1 MTAISPYLLFGL
13 SAVVVVAAAS
23 RLAGYGDVIAVRT
36 RFGGLVV
43 GTVLLAGA
51 TSLPELIAS
60 ISSFRQGVPDLA
72 AGNFLGSNM
81 VNILLLAIIDVLH
94 YQVPLLRT
102 VALTHTLTAL
112 LGIILTTL
120 VAIFT
125 LTDVTPAIG
134 WVGLDSL
141 IIIAFYF
148 GGVWL
153 VQQESKAA
161 LGMVTE
167 TQIVPAPN
175 FPSLRRGLIGFAASS
190 AVLVVVVPTLVRA
203 SNDIATLTGVG
214 ATFIGTTLLSV
225 VTSLP
230 ELLAAWAAVRI
241 GSTELAV
248 GNLFGSSV
256 FNMLGL
262 GLSDFFYTPGRLLG
276 AIDPSFVMV
285 ALLGVLLTGM
295 AMLGTLAR
303 LERRL
308 IIVEADAFLIIVTYV
323 AGMVL
328 LFQRGIAG

>member
-1 MTAISPYLLFGL
+1 MSSISPYLLFFL
-13 SAVVVVAAAS
+13 TALIVVIAAS
-23 RLAGYGDVIAVRT
+23 RLAKYADIIAVRT
-36 RFGGLVV
+36 SFGGLIV
-43 GTVLLAGA
+43 GTILLAGA
-51 TSLPELIAS
+51 TSLPEFIAS

-81 VNILLLAIIDVLH
+81 VNIVLLAIIDVLH

-112 LGIILTTL
+112 LGILLMTL

-125 LTDVTPAIG
+125 LGGFDVAIG

-141 IIIAFYF
+141 LIVAFYF

-153 VQQESKAA
+153 VQQEGKAA
-161 LGMVTE
+161 IGLTDG
-167 TQIVPAPN
+167 QIVVPAGH
-175 FPSLRRGLIGFAASS
+175 FPPLRRGVIGFLLAS
-190 AVLVVVVPTLVRA
+190 AVLLLVVPLLVRA
-203 SNDIATLTGVG
+203 TTDIAALTGIG
-214 ATFIGTTLLSV
+214 ATFIGTTALSL

-241 GSTELAV
+241 GSPELAV

-262 GLSDFFYTPGRLLG
+262 GIADFFYTPGRLLG
-276 AIDPSFVMV
+276 AIDPSFSLV

-308 IIVEADAFLIIVTYV
+308 FFIEVDALLIIATYA
-323 AGMVL
+323 AGMYL
-328 LFQRGIAG
+328 LFMRGMAG

>member
-1 MTAISPYLLFGL
+1 MTSISPYLLFLL
-13 SAVVVVAAAS
+13 SAVIVVVAAS
-23 RLAGYGDVIAVRT
+23 RLAKYGDIIAVRT
-36 RFGGLVV
+36 SFGGLIV

-51 TSLPELIAS
+51 TSLPEFIAS
-60 ISSFRQGVPDLA
+60 ISAFREGVPDLA

-81 VNILLLAIIDVLH
+81 VNIVLLAIVDVLH

-112 LGIILTTL
+112 LGIILTTM
-120 VAIFT
+120 VAVFT
-125 LTDVTPAIG
+125 LAGFDIAIG
-134 WVGLDSL
+134 WMGLDSL
-141 IIIAFYF
+141 LIIVFYF

-153 VQQESKAA
+153 VQQEGKAA
-161 LGMVTE
+161 AGLTDGPV
-167 TQIVPAPN
+167 IVPAAE
-175 FPSLRRGLIGFAASS
+175 FPSLRHGAVGFLATALVLI
-190 AVLVVVVPTLVRA
+190 LVVPLLVRA
-203 SNDIATLTGVG
+203 TTDIAALTGIG
-214 ATFIGTTLLSV
+214 ATFIGTTALSV

-241 GSTELAV
+241 GSPELAV

-262 GLSDFFYTPGRLLG
+262 GIADVFYTPGRLLG
-276 AIDPSFVMV
+276 AIDPSFVLV

-308 IIVEADAFLIIVTYV
+308 FFIEVDALLIILTYG
-323 AGMVL
+323 AGMYL
-328 LFQRGIAG
+328 LFLRGIGG

>member
-1 MTAISPYLLFGL
+1 MTAISPYLIFFLA
-13 SAVVVVAAAS
+13 AVVVVLAAN
-23 RLAGYGDVIAVRT
+23 RLAEYSDVIAVRT
-36 RFGGLVV
+36 RFSGLFV
-43 GTVLLAGA
+43 GTILLAGA
-51 TSLPELIAS
+51 TSLPEFIAS
-60 ISSFRQGVPDLA
+60 ISAFQQGVPDLA

-81 VNILLLAIIDVLH
+81 VNIVLLAIVDVLH
-94 YQVPLLRT
+94 YRVPLLRS
-102 VALTHTLTAL
+102 VALTHTLTAV

-125 LTDVTPAIG
+125 LSSSIPTIG

-141 IIIAFYF
+141 IIIGFYF

-153 VQQESKAA
+153 VQQEGKAA
-161 LGMVTE
+161 LGLTTE
-167 TQIVPAPN
+167 PQIVPAPN
-175 FPSLRRGLIGFAASS
+175 FPSLRRGIVGFVLAAM
-190 AVLVVVVPTLVRA
+190 VLMLVVPPLVRA
-203 SNDIATLTGVG
+203 TNDIAALTGIG
-214 ATFIGTTLLSV
+214 ATFIGTTLLSL

-241 GSTELAV
+241 GAPELAV

-262 GLSDFFYTPGRLLG
+262 GISDFFYTPGRLLG

-308 IIVEADAFLIIVTYV
+308 LIIEADALLIIVTYL
-323 AGMVL
+323 AGMYI
-328 LFQRGIAG
+328 LFMRGMGG